1 MLKQSTRVQIS
12 RDICVCFTRYLLSSI
27 VPSASGPDTRKP
39 LGSVPNLNACKFKTV
54 AAIMNSKLGTQY
66 SHGTVFLQGCFS
78 NTQFFSN
85 FIIVVKNDEILTV
98 DHRDPHRKISKIN
111 ICAQQI

>member
-1 MLKQSTRVQIS
+1 MA
-12 RDICVCFTRYLLSSI
+12 LSFYKD
-27 VPSASGPDTRKP
+27 V
-39 LGSVPNLNACKFKTV
+39 
-54 AAIMNSKLGTQY
+54 
-66 SHGTVFLQGCFS
+66 FS